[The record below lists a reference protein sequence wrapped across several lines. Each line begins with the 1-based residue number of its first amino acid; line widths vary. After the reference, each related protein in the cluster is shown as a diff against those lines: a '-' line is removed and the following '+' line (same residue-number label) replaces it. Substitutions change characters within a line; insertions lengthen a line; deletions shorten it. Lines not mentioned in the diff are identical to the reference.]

1 MPNVP
6 TLSMIAIISTALAGV
21 ASTAA
26 SGSQRWNGHS
36 GALTANANMKPRNS
50 RFITAGLT
58 TNSPLDTAATISR
71 KSNVPDSKASL
82 PAVTTYRPITAA
94 SMIRPPNRLYS
105 RNFTAALEDSVGFLQ
120 IPRTRR

>member
-1 MPNVP
+1 M
-6 TLSMIAIISTALAGV
+6 

-50 RFITAGLT
+50 ALRIAGLT
-58 TNSPLDTAATISR
+58 ASSPLDTAATIAR

-82 PAVTTYRPITAA
+82 PAVTTYRPMTAA
-94 SMIRPPNRLYS
+94 SMISPPNRLYS
-105 RNFTAALEDSVGFLQ
+105 RNFTAAFDRCSPPNPPMRKYIGMSMASKK
-120 IPRTRR
+120 T